1 MCVNIFNKRNRAI
14 ASLQRVTK
22 ALALRVWNERRFNV
36 LVFLYTYL
44 YEKNTSAYSVDTILG
59 PVHNVEKRVV
69 STLIP
74 LMKQQTLLNGFTM
87 R

>member
-1 MCVNIFNKRNRAI
+1 MCVDIFNKRKRVT

-22 ALALRVWNERRFNV
+22 ALALRVWNEQHFNV
-36 LVFLYTYL
+36 LVFSYTCLYK
-44 YEKNTSAYSVDTILG
+44 KNTSAYSVDTILG
-59 PVHNVEKRVV
+59 PARTVEKRIV
-69 STLIP
+69 STLVP